1 MSTIF
6 EPDREADL
14 REAFFAHAGAGY
26 WRPRLILVEDL
37 AMNLRLHRDLR
48 SRGYKW
54 MRRTGLKS
62 GYVAHD
68 TPVTIALRDRLRFER
83 KHDLSLPFRHLRAA
97 SRRLRHG
104 TWLPRGKAGPV
115 A

>member
-48 SRGYKW
+48 SRGYKC
-54 MRRTGLKS
+54 MRRTGLD
-62 GYVAHD
+62 GYVRHD
-68 TPVTIALRDRLRFER
+68 SPVTIALKGCLQFVC
-83 KHDLSLPFRHLRAA
+83 KP
-97 SRRLRHG
+97 
-104 TWLPRGKAGPV
+104 GPV
-115 A
+115 P